1 MRSVGEGAA
10 TGVFALGFASGV
22 TGARMV
28 GVEGVLWRR
37 ALTVGRDVEGEGW
50 GRRDISREDSTMGHG
65 GLRWRINQRNRMLD
79 LVNSTVPSAL
89 APIMEVGVG
98 PRGAPQ
104 VPAGGLLF
112 HVARRAPMLV
122 HNSGCPETPYRSR
135 SDFKT
140 NRKALPPLHANVS
153 AIFRSFCLF
162 GWYCEGLGEIGDQD
176 GVGLADGRSDD
187 GAWIWKLQQDGI
199 LTIHSP
205 AGESATPVSQ

>member
-1 MRSVGEGAA
+1 
-10 TGVFALGFASGV
+10 
-22 TGARMV
+22 MV

-37 ALTVGRDVEGEGW
+37 ALTVGRDVDEEGW

-140 NRKALPPLHANVS
+140 NRKAPPPLHANVS
-153 AIFRSFCLF
+153 VLRCPLYAFR
-162 GWYCEGLGEIGDQD
+162 WYCEVLDEDGGLD
-176 GVGLADGRSDD
+176 GAGLVDGRSDD
-187 GAWIWKLQQDGI
+187 RACIRDLQRDGI

>member
-140 NRKALPPLHANVS
+140 NRKAPPPLHANVS
-153 AIFRSFCLF
+153 VQIVFMT
-162 GWYCEGLGEIGDQD
+162 LGEAM
-176 GVGLADGRSDD
+176 GVVWTRWERCNGLDGRERDWMTDWGS
-187 GAWIWKLQQDGI
+187 GAVMD
-199 LTIHSP
+199 
-205 AGESATPVSQ
+205 

>member
-1 MRSVGEGAA
+1 MWMRRVGGDETSQERIVRWA
-10 TGVFALGFASGV
+10 TADCDGESIKGIGCSTSS
-22 TGARMV
+22 TGSKPV
-28 GVEGVLWRR
+28 
-37 ALTVGRDVEGEGW
+37 
-50 GRRDISREDSTMGHG
+50 
-65 GLRWRINQRNRMLD
+65 
-79 LVNSTVPSAL
+79 SAL
-89 APIMEVGVG
+89 APIMEGG
-98 PRGAPQ
+98 GGTPRSPE
-104 VPAGGLLF
+104 VFAGGLLV
-112 HVARRAPMLV
+112 HVASRAPMLL